1 MYPYKPDWILYTLYR
16 IAPETADQE
25 IVLNAP
31 LTYKL
36 LVALTLED
44 ARLSST
50 PLAPTAVILYE
61 FTMSKIFVPYSIVP
75 PLVYAKNAVVFTG
88 TPVV

>member
-1 MYPYKPDWILYTLYR
+1 MLYR
-16 IAPETADQE
+16 MAPDTDDHV
-25 IVLNAP
+25 IVLYAP

-36 LVALTLED
+36 LVALALVD

-50 PLAPTAVILYE
+50 PLAPIAVTTYE
-61 FTMSKIFVPYSIVP
+61 FTMSNIFDPYSTVP
-75 PLVYAKNAVVFTG
+75 PLVYAVNAVVFTG